1 MIKQKFYNFRIYN
14 DIMVNFDFLSGWGI
28 LWSLF
33 WKYKFWFSGTLV
45 VIYAIFM
52 LFNASVLA
60 YQENDVMIFVEEFGR
75 EVVSIEFG
83 IKENIDLA
91 VNNPEKYTLLNFF
104 DIIQK
109 IYIYFVYFK
118 IFHWIMYK
126 FKGENWAWWD
136 YFKVFF
142 ILMFFLQM
150 LTIFLIFKTFYL
162 PFFYTIRDI
171 LLYFPQIIDVS
182 FFPRTPTEVV
192 SNVIEVVE

>member
-1 MIKQKFYNFRIYN
+1 
-14 DIMVNFDFLSGWGI
+14 MVNFDFLSGWGI